1 MGESGKNAG
10 LIYRRSTI
18 KGELELMFLGQYE
31 HTIDEKGRL
40 TIPSSYRELLDG
52 SAFVTRGFDQ
62 NLLVLPPEKFHQL
75 AESIADAS
83 MTDSDGRDF
92 RRWIFSS
99 AGRVEVDRAGRIL
112 IPQFLR
118 THAGLDNSA
127 IVVGNG
133 TYFEIWSPELW
144 RQHESMQ
151 NNPEKTANQF
161 SAINI
166 RL

>member
-1 MGESGKNAG
+1 
-10 LIYRRSTI
+10 
-18 KGELELMFLGQYE
+18 MFLGQYE
-31 HTIDEKGRL
+31 HSIDEKGRI

-62 NLLVLPPEKFHQL
+62 NLLVLPPDKFHQL
-75 AESIADAS
+75 AESISDSS
-83 MTDSDGRDF
+83 MTGSDGRDF

-99 AGRVEVDRAGRIL
+99 AGQVEVDRAGRIL

-118 THAGLDNSA
+118 TYAGLESDA
-127 IVVGNG
+127 VVVGNG
-133 TYFEIWSPELW
+133 TYFEIWSSAVW
-144 RQHESMQ
+144 RLHEAEQ
-151 NNPEKTANQF
+151 NLPEKTTDRF

>member
-1 MGESGKNAG
+1 
-10 LIYRRSTI
+10 
-18 KGELELMFLGQYE
+18 MFLGQYE
-31 HTIDEKGRL
+31 HTIDEKGRM

-62 NLLVLPPEKFHQL
+62 NLLVLPPDKFNQL
-75 AESIADAS
+75 AESISDAS
-83 MTDSDGRDF
+83 MTGSDGRDF

-118 THAGLDNSA
+118 TYAGLANYA
-127 IVVGNG
+127 VVIGNG
-133 TYFEIWSPELW
+133 SYFEIWEPELW
-144 RQHESMQ
+144 RQHEAQQSD
-151 NNPEKTANQF
+151 PEKTADRF

>member
-1 MGESGKNAG
+1 
-10 LIYRRSTI
+10 
-18 KGELELMFLGQYE
+18 MFLGQYE
-31 HTIDEKGRL
+31 HSIDQKGRI
-40 TIPSSYRELLDG
+40 TIPSPYRELLDG

-62 NLLVLPPEKFHQL
+62 NLLVLPPDKFHQL
-75 AESIADAS
+75 AESISDSS
-83 MTDSDGRDF
+83 MTGSDGRDF

-99 AGRVEVDRAGRIL
+99 AGQVEVDRAGRIL

-118 THAGLDNSA
+118 TYAGLESDA

-133 TYFEIWSPELW
+133 TYFEIWSSEVW
-144 RQHESMQ
+144 RQHEAEQ
-151 NNPEKTANQF
+151 NLPEKTTDRF

>member
-1 MGESGKNAG
+1 MGESGRNAG
-10 LIYRRSTI
+10 SARRSAI
-18 KGELELMFLGQYE
+18 MGDLELMFLGQFE
-31 HTIDEKGRL
+31 HTIDEKGRM

-62 NLLVLPPEKFHQL
+62 NLLVLPPNKFEQL
-75 AESIADAS
+75 AESISDAS
-83 MTDSDGRDF
+83 MTGSDGRDF

-118 THAGLDNSA
+118 TYAGLNNEA
-127 IVVGNG
+127 VVVGNG
-133 TYFEIWSPELW
+133 SYFEIWDPETW
-144 RQHESMQ
+144 RQHETQQSD
-151 NNPEKTANQF
+151 PEITADRF

>member
-1 MGESGKNAG
+1 
-10 LIYRRSTI
+10 
-18 KGELELMFLGQYE
+18 MFLGQYE
-31 HTIDEKGRL
+31 HTIDEKGRMI
-40 TIPSSYRELLDG
+40 IPSPYRELLDG

-62 NLLVLPPEKFHQL
+62 NLLVLPPDKFHQL
-75 AESIADAS
+75 AESISDAS
-83 MTDSDGRDF
+83 MTGSEGRDF

-118 THAGLDNSA
+118 SYAGLGNHA
-127 IVVGNG
+127 VVVGNG
-133 TYFEIWSPELW
+133 TYFEIWSPDLW
-144 RQHESMQ
+144 RSHEEEQ
-151 NNPEKTANQF
+151 NQPEKTTDRF

>member
-1 MGESGKNAG
+1 
-10 LIYRRSTI
+10 
-18 KGELELMFLGQYE
+18 MFLGQYE
-31 HTIDEKGRL
+31 HTIDEKGRM

-62 NLLVLPPEKFHQL
+62 NLLVLPPDKFHQL
-75 AESIADAS
+75 SESISDAS
-83 MTDSDGRDF
+83 MTGSEGRDF

-118 THAGLDNSA
+118 SYAGLGNEA
-127 IVVGNG
+127 VVVGNG

-144 RQHESMQ
+144 RHHEEEQ
-151 NNPEKTANQF
+151 NQPERTTDRF

>member
-1 MGESGKNAG
+1 
-10 LIYRRSTI
+10 
-18 KGELELMFLGQYE
+18 MFLGQYE
-31 HTIDEKGRL
+31 HTIDEKGRM

-62 NLLVLPPEKFHQL
+62 NLLVLPPDKFNQL
-75 AESIADAS
+75 AESISDAS
-83 MTDSDGRDF
+83 MTGSDGRDF

-99 AGRVEVDRAGRIL
+99 ASRVEVDRVGRIL

-118 THAGLDNSA
+118 TYADLENDA
-127 IVVGNG
+127 VVVGNG

-144 RQHESMQ
+144 RQHEMEQ
-151 NNPEKTANQF
+151 NQPEKSADRF